1 MNKAAGLPLIRVN
14 VSKPAAPAPTSALK
28 KTSDKKKK
36 KKVVDDDDP
45 ECAVPCYQQSPKLY
59 GIYSRESVAEIK
71 QHEKV
76 WGKVESKVK
85 FRPSDDTPKIGK
97 NKAEKIDKIV
107 KKSADKLATV

>member
-1 MNKAAGLPLIRVN
+1 MIQISVA
-14 VSKPAAPAPTSALK
+14 KPVTPAPAPAPK
-28 KTSDKKKK
+28 KTADKKKK
-36 KKVVDDDDP
+36 KEIVEDDDSK
-45 ECAVPCYQQSPKLY
+45 CAVPCYQQSPKLY

-85 FRPSDDTPKIGK
+85 FRPADDTTTKIGRE
-97 NKAEKIDKIV
+97 KAEKIDKIV